1 MRAVIQRVKHAEVII
16 ASQSHASISHGLLVL
31 LGVEAS
37 DTNEDLIWLCNK
49 IVSMRIFSDQQGL
62 MNQSVQDVAGE
73 ILLVSQFTLFAQTKK
88 GNRPSFIQ
96 AAKPEI
102 AIPIYEQ
109 TIAHLTQLMPTKI
122 KTGVFGADMELQL
135 SNDGPVTIIMDTND
149 KERH

>member
-16 ASQSHASISHGLLVL
+16 ANQSHASIAHGLLVL
-31 LGVEAS
+31 LGIEAA
-37 DTNEDLIWLCNK
+37 DTSEDVIWLCNK
-49 IVSMRIFSDQQGL
+49 IISMRIFSDQQGL
-62 MNQSVQDVAGE
+62 MNHSVLDVAGE

-96 AAKPEI
+96 AAKPEL
-102 AIPIYEQ
+102 AMPIYEQ
-109 TIAHLTQLMPTKI
+109 TIVHFTQLMPNKI